1 VGKGQEEVAVREELR
16 ALLQS
21 ELDAE
26 RPPPIGD
33 IVGAAIRA
41 GRRTRRNRRIA
52 VGVAFA
58 GVLVLAGLLRDI
70 VTAPRDYLP
79 TVADRTSVDRRVSTP
94 SLSPET
100 VPMMTSAPT
109 GSPRERTVTSHDGTA
124 RAGGEQKKAT
134 SAAML
139 QLLTELVR
147 PGQTSDYGVS
157 AGDDLSVRLFVDS
170 GAGAG
175 MLAVT
180 VGPDAAGAGQGQ
192 LSVKVAH
199 TPGDCERTTTVTAD
213 RPDGVQV
220 RLDIASCLPGRL
232 PSAAR
237 PFAAQPSV
245 ARPPAVQPFAG
256 RPALTADQ
264 GAKLVTDPRWGLTMD
279 AALVDAGAL
288 RFPKVPVF
296 GG

>member
-1 VGKGQEEVAVREELR
+1 MTEELR
-16 ALLQS
+16 ALLRS

-33 IVGAAIRA
+33 IVGAAMAA
-41 GRRTRRNRRIA
+41 GRRARRVRRQRR
-52 VGVAFA
+52 VALGA
-58 GVLVLAGLLRDI
+58 GLVAVLVLAGLLLRDEATPSRAH
-70 VTAPRDYLP
+70 VPV
-79 TVADRTSVDRRVSTP
+79 VADGTGIDPHVSMP

-147 PGQTSDYGVS
+147 PAKTGEYGVS

-180 VGPDAAGAGQGQ
+180 VGRGGAGT
-192 LSVKVAH
+192 LTVDVAH
-199 TPGDCERTTTVTAD
+199 TPGDCSRTTTVTAD
-213 RPDGVQV
+213 RPDGVRV
-220 RLDIASCLPGRL
+220 RLDIASC
-232 PSAAR
+232 
-237 PFAAQPSV
+237 
-245 ARPPAVQPFAG
+245 PAG
-256 RPALTADQ
+256 GALTAGQ
-264 GAKLVTDPRWGLTMD
+264 GVAVVSDPRWGFTMD
-279 AALVDAGAL
+279 AGLVDAGAR
-288 RFPKVPVF
+288 RFPVVPVA
-296 GG
+296 GR